1 VGNITPENAE
11 RIRQYV
17 LDCNIR
23 RLTTEETAEYLRQN
37 GFPVNVRTVKRYR
50 AKIRESAQNWIAKLA
65 KSKRSDHIAE
75 YRERIFEIQALQKRL
90 WEIVNDDRTPS
101 GNQLEGIGKLLDCSK
116 QLVGLF
122 DAMPLIAAIRD
133 YGCGYDHKQPEQQQ
147 RYHPEDD
154 LNTNSVV

>member
-1 VGNITPENAE
+1 MGNVTPENAE
-11 RIRQYV
+11 TIRQYV

-23 RLTTEETAEYLRQN
+23 RLTAEETAEYLHRN

-65 KSKRSDHIAE
+65 KSKRSDYIAE

-90 WEIVNDDRTPS
+90 WEIVNSSRTPA

-116 QLVGLF
+116 QLVELF
-122 DAMPLIAAIRD
+122 DSMPLVAAIRD
-133 YGCGYDHKQPEQQQ
+133 YGCGYDHDDKRLPQHQP
-147 RYHPEDD
+147 RPDD
-154 LNTNSVV
+154 SFATD

>member
-1 VGNITPENAE
+1 VGNVTSENAE

-23 RLTTEETAEYLRQN
+23 RLTAEETAEYLRQN

-50 AKIRESAQNWIAKLA
+50 AKIRDSAQHWIARLA
-65 KSKRSDHIAE
+65 KSKRADYIAE

-90 WEIVNDDRTPS
+90 WEIVNNARTPP
-101 GNQLEGIGKLLDCSK
+101 GNQLEGIDKLLDCSK
-116 QLVGLF
+116 QLVELF

-133 YGCGYDHKQPEQQQ
+133 YGCGYDHGDKRLLQHEPG
-147 RYHPEDD
+147 PDD
-154 LNTNSVV
+154 SLVSD

>member
-1 VGNITPENAE
+1 VGNVTPENAE

-23 RLTTEETAEYLRQN
+23 RLTAEETAGYLHQN

-65 KSKRSDHIAE
+65 KSKRADYVSE
-75 YRERIFEIQALQKRL
+75 YHERIFEIYALQKRL
-90 WEIVNDDRTPS
+90 WEIVNNDRTPS

-122 DAMPLIAAIRD
+122 DAMPLVAAIRD
-133 YGCGYDHKQPEQQQ
+133 YGCGYDHDDKRLPQHQP
-147 RYHPEDD
+147 RPNDSFATD
-154 LNTNSVV
+154 